1 MPRRL
6 SLALAGLALT
16 PLLGFAGCDDT
27 PMACTLIGCTSAY
40 VVTLAS
46 PGDAVP
52 AGRYTVTVAAEGEA
66 RSCAFTVAPC
76 ADGTC
81 VSDPSPGCPPSV
93 YAVQN
98 GAEVQIRFEP
108 LEGPVSLTVALDGV
122 VLSATSLTPAYEP
135 QYPNGI
141 DCGAVCEVARTEVA
155 VE

>member
-66 RSCAFTVAPC
+66 RSCTFTAAPC

-81 VSDPSPGCPPSV
+81 VSDPSEGCPPAL
-93 YAVQN
+93 YAAA
-98 GAEVQIRFEP
+98 GDEVRVEFEP
-108 LEGPVSLTVALDGV
+108 VEGPVSLTVTRDGA
-122 VLSATSLTPAYEP
+122 VLSATSLTPAYDVF
-135 QYPNGI
+135 YPNGI
-141 DCGAVCEVARTEVA
+141 DCGPACKTARTEVT